1 MTQIELENAK
11 LEQVATE
18 YRQKGY
24 HVSTRPGSN
33 DVPQFLAPFQPDLIA
48 TSATDNVVVEIKSSR
63 DLTEG
68 SLVPLATKVESKPGW
83 RLELVVV
90 NPASAQEIPAFGV
103 LVPEDRIDNLLHEAQ
118 LLCREKRYHP
128 AALMAWAAA
137 EAILRRMALASGVE
151 VERKSTGS
159 VLKLLYALGLIDDDQ
174 YDNFARAME
183 FRNAF
188 AHGFDAFLQPE
199 SIDRVIHDVEAL
211 KSRPAA

>member
-1 MTQIELENAK
+1 MTQMELENAK
-11 LEQVATE
+11 LEQIAME

-24 HVSTRPGSN
+24 HVSTRPDSN
-33 DVPQFLAPFQPDLIA
+33 DVPQFLSPFQPDLIA
-48 TSATDNVVVEIKSSR
+48 TSVNDNVVVEVKSSR

-68 SLVPLATKVESKPGW
+68 SLVPLAERIESKPGW

-90 NPASAQEIPAFGV
+90 NPAGSHEVPTYGV
-103 LVPEDRIDNLLHEAQ
+103 LVPDDRVDYLLRDAQ
-118 LLCREKRYHP
+118 LLRQEKRYDS
-128 AALMAWAAA
+128 AALTAWTAA
-137 EAILRRMALASGVE
+137 EATFRRMALESGVD

-159 VLKLLYALGLIDDDQ
+159 VLKSLYALGLIDDDQ

-188 AHGFDAFLQPE
+188 AHGFDAFLEPE
-199 SIDRVIHDVEAL
+199 NIDRVIRDVEAL